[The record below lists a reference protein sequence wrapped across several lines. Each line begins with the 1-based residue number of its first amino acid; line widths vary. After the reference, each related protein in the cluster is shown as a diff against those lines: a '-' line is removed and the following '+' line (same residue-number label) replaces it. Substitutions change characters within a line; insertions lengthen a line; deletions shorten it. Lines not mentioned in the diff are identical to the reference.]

1 MIIAWP
7 LSFLVSPGTVGAM
20 SSRSVAYSLAA
31 LSFRAGDKDE
41 DVCRCVWSLTAMAAA
56 PMLHSLKRSGRR
68 SAMQGGSDDE
78 VIAKYCCAD
87 LTCAA
92 AWLAEVHGDDHP
104 SGLAKMAAG
113 LMPG

>member
-1 MIIAWP
+1 
-7 LSFLVSPGTVGAM
+7 
-20 SSRSVAYSLAA
+20 
-31 LSFRAGDKDE
+31 
-41 DVCRCVWSLTAMAAA
+41 
-56 PMLHSLKRSGRR
+56 
-68 SAMQGGSDDE
+68 MQGGSDDE